1 MKLHLVNYKN
11 NLGIKIKR
19 FSRNSKI
26 QIIGEIKDTFELQ
39 KPYSEYVFGLN
50 SRLTSEQLRVEKFK
64 AIFEKRTFF
73 DKLLVTKFKRNEWD
87 FIALRYLFNGKT
99 SLNEHEIVLKNAC
112 KMLQKMFMFSKES
125 GVYRKLNILR
135 GEWKRREKEKKREK
149 LDKF

>member
-1 MKLHLVNYKN
+1 MKLCFVNYKN
-11 NLGIKIKR
+11 KLGIKIKR

-26 QIIGEIKDTFELQ
+26 QIIGAIKDTFELQ

-50 SRLTSEQLRVEKFK
+50 SRLTSKQLRVKKFK

-73 DKLLVTKFKRNEWD
+73 DKLLVTKFKRNEWN
-87 FIALRYLFNGKT
+87 FITLRYLFNGKT
-99 SLNEHEIVLKNAC
+99 SLNEHEIVLKSAP

-125 GVYRKLNILR
+125 GIYRRLNILR
-135 GEWKRREKEKKREK
+135 GGWKRREN